1 MFFQMMMKSI
11 RRRKRELRYVS
22 AVTFIAVLFLTSV
35 SVFQNTMDQYVTVTN
50 YENYGEWI
58 LSSVEDPD
66 SQEVTFRDLEHPYFS
81 KTGICRT
88 GPGILDADG
97 EDSNL
102 SIGTL
107 DEALMDIGNISMYEG
122 RMPEKDSEIAMDLP
136 SLAALGYSYEVGQ
149 TVTVTTVT
157 YPDTETPEAA
167 GSGPA
172 GDGGEEETL
181 AEAVP
186 AGDAAAE
193 EASAEDVPAKD
204 AELQGER
211 ITKDFVL
218 TGTIKSF
225 ASNWAHDERY
235 PLPNCIVTERALEA
249 MGGADYTTHFY
260 QLDQRYED
268 INTEVFAGSF
278 LDEKSACT
286 YNSYVYRSRVW
297 GSEEMFTAVRVV
309 LLVITALAVGYLL
322 LSYGAGRRKWYYQY
336 RTVGAEKSQIRT
348 MILLE
353 GVYGVFPWALLAQ
366 IIPHPAAAGICLAV
380 SKLRG
385 LPFFYEFHAG
395 EAFLQ
400 AGVIFGI
407 LLLTILGMWLRS
419 SDKVLVRNTQEV
431 TENQRKRLRRC
442 GKGSPLKSF
451 YKRQRKMYP
460 LRQAVRTLFAV
471 SVCTVLIV
479 TCNEIYSSVKRYQLV
494 RDSRSDFSASKRVD
508 YSYEGL
514 AYFNGEPVKSPAEKK
529 VTDMYDGIS
538 AEGRAKLQSLIG
550 ISRLDMGISDEL
562 HRLIWDGREDSEI
575 VRDRTGPAELG
586 VDEPMEYFRF
596 YENYEDA
603 AEKLNFQAEGEAFDA
618 EAFDRGEQI
627 ILTTGRYEIMW
638 ENGNILS
645 GEERRFVRETG
656 ITAGQQITVE
666 GRESDG
672 KTSVTVGAVVEE
684 PEDGST
690 EMQYAFAYI
699 PYGVIGSRALAERF
713 AEADGRSGDLAPN
726 TVKVWLNSQASFEAT
741 EKSMA
746 ELFTDEG
753 MDYYSSREDIVREWN
768 NLMNNLSIY
777 GVFGCVIL
785 AVYLVLELNF
795 NKSQSF
801 SIRREYRLLRRM
813 GLERRSFSRMT
824 LVYKAKQAVWLL
836 LAVPASYGIMF
847 AGSYYEAVKEV
858 ERSMSQGQTTSV
870 WSTFLQNYTPEPGW
884 MAAEY
889 VLRDSCWGCT
899 LAAVILTAFILILG
913 GGMMIRMLQK
923 GEGGRQKRIKKH
935 GGKNGRKLKL
945 SA

>member
-1 MFFQMMMKSI
+1 
-11 RRRKRELRYVS
+11 
-22 AVTFIAVLFLTSV
+22 
-35 SVFQNTMDQYVTVTN
+35 
-50 YENYGEWI
+50 
-58 LSSVEDPD
+58 
-66 SQEVTFRDLEHPYFS
+66 
-81 KTGICRT
+81 
-88 GPGILDADG
+88 
-97 EDSNL
+97 
-102 SIGTL
+102 
-107 DEALMDIGNISMYEG
+107 
-122 RMPEKDSEIAMDLP
+122 
-136 SLAALGYSYEVGQ
+136 
-149 TVTVTTVT
+149 
-157 YPDTETPEAA
+157 
-167 GSGPA
+167 
-172 GDGGEEETL
+172 
-181 AEAVP
+181 
-186 AGDAAAE
+186 
-193 EASAEDVPAKD
+193 
-204 AELQGER
+204 
-211 ITKDFVL
+211 
-218 TGTIKSF
+218 
-225 ASNWAHDERY
+225 
-235 PLPNCIVTERALEA
+235 
-249 MGGADYTTHFY
+249 
-260 QLDQRYED
+260 
-268 INTEVFAGSF
+268 
-278 LDEKSACT
+278 
-286 YNSYVYRSRVW
+286 
-297 GSEEMFTAVRVV
+297 
-309 LLVITALAVGYLL
+309 
-322 LSYGAGRRKWYYQY
+322 
-336 RTVGAEKSQIRT
+336 
-348 MILLE
+348 
-353 GVYGVFPWALLAQ
+353 
-366 IIPHPAAAGICLAV
+366 
-380 SKLRG
+380 
-385 LPFFYEFHAG
+385 
-395 EAFLQ
+395 
-400 AGVIFGI
+400 
-407 LLLTILGMWLRS
+407 
-419 SDKVLVRNTQEV
+419 
-431 TENQRKRLRRC
+431 
-442 GKGSPLKSF
+442 
-451 YKRQRKMYP
+451 
-460 LRQAVRTLFAV
+460 
-471 SVCTVLIV
+471 
-479 TCNEIYSSVKRYQLV
+479 
-494 RDSRSDFSASKRVD
+494 
-508 YSYEGL
+508 
-514 AYFNGEPVKSPAEKK
+514 
-529 VTDMYDGIS
+529 
-538 AEGRAKLQSLIG
+538 
-550 ISRLDMGISDEL
+550 
-562 HRLIWDGREDSEI
+562 
-575 VRDRTGPAELG
+575 
-586 VDEPMEYFRF
+586 MEYFRF

-656 ITAGQQITVE
+656 IIAGQQITVE

-690 EMQYAFAYI
+690 EMQDAFAYI

>member
-1 MFFQMMMKSI
+1 MFFQMVMKSMK
-11 RRRKRELRYVS
+11 RRKRELRYVS
-22 AVTFIAVLFLTSV
+22 AATFIAVLFLTSV

-107 DEALMDIGNISMYEG
+107 DEALTDIGNISMYEG

-149 TVTVTTVT
+149 TVTVTTVI

-181 AEAVP
+181 AEAVS

-193 EASAEDVPAKD
+193 EASAEDVPAED

-235 PLPNCIVTERALEA
+235 PLPNCIVTEGALET

-260 QLDQRYED
+260 QLDRRYED

-278 LDEKSACT
+278 VDEKSACT

-407 LLLTILGMWLRS
+407 LLLTIVCMWLRS
-419 SDKVLVRNTQEV
+419 SDRVLVRNTQEV

-451 YKRQRKMYP
+451 YKRQRKLYP
-460 LRQAVRTLFAV
+460 LRQAVRTLFA
-471 SVCTVLIV
+471 
-479 TCNEIYSSVKRYQLV
+479 IYSSVKRYQLV
-494 RDSRSDFSASKRVD
+494 RDSSSDFSAAKRVD

-514 AYFNGEPVKSPAEKK
+514 AYVNGEPVKSQGEKT

-538 AEGRAKLQSLIG
+538 EEGSAKLQRLIG
-550 ISRLDMGISDEL
+550 ISRLDSDEL
-562 HRLIWDGREDSEI
+562 HRLMWDGREDSEI
-575 VRDRTGPAELG
+575 VRDQNGPAGIGADEL
-586 VDEPMEYFRF
+586 MEYFRF

-603 AEKLNFQAEGEAFDA
+603 AEKLNFQAEGKAFDA

-638 ENGNILS
+638 ENGDILS
-645 GEERRFVRETG
+645 GGERRFVRETG
-656 ITAGQQITVE
+656 ITEGQQLTIE

-672 KTSVTVGAVVEE
+672 KISVTVGAVVEE
-684 PEDGST
+684 PEEGST
-690 EMQYAFAYI
+690 ELQDVFSYI
-699 PYGVIGSRALAERF
+699 PYGVIGSHALAERL
-713 AEADGRSGDLAPN
+713 AEADGRSGDLAAN
-726 TVKVWLNSQASFEAT
+726 TVRVWLNSQASFEAT

-768 NLMNNLSIY
+768 NMINNLSIY

-836 LAVPASYGIMF
+836 FAVPAAYGIMF
-847 AGSYYEAVKEV
+847 AGSYYEALKEV
-858 ERSMSQGQTTSV
+858 EWSMSQGHMSSV
-870 WSTFLQNYTPEPGW
+870 WSTFLQEYTPEPGW

-889 VLRDSCWGCT
+889 VLRDSYWGCT
-899 LAAVILTAFILILG
+899 LAAVLLTAFILILG
-913 GGMMIRMLQK
+913 VGMMIRMLQK

>member
-1 MFFQMMMKSI
+1 M
-11 RRRKRELRYVS
+11 
-22 AVTFIAVLFLTSV
+22 
-35 SVFQNTMDQYVTVTN
+35 
-50 YENYGEWI
+50 
-58 LSSVEDPD
+58 
-66 SQEVTFRDLEHPYFS
+66 
-81 KTGICRT
+81 
-88 GPGILDADG
+88 DADG

-107 DEALMDIGNISMYEG
+107 DEALTDIGNISMYEG

-149 TVTVTTVT
+149 TVTVTTVI

-186 AGDAAAE
+186 AGDAASE
-193 EASAEDVPAKD
+193 EASTEDVPSED
-204 AELQGER
+204 AEMQVER

-235 PLPNCIVTERALEA
+235 PLPNCIVTEGALDA

-260 QLDQRYED
+260 QLDRRYED
-268 INTEVFAGSF
+268 INAEVFAGSF
-278 LDEKSACT
+278 VDEKSACT

-297 GSEEMFTAVRVV
+297 GSEEMFTAVKSV

-322 LSYGAGRRKWYYQY
+322 ISYGAGRRKWYYQY

-348 MILLE
+348 MILME

-690 EMQYAFAYI
+690 EMQDAFAYI

>member
-1 MFFQMMMKSI
+1 MFFQMVMKSMK
-11 RRRKRELRYVS
+11 RRKRELRYVS
-22 AVTFIAVLFLTSV
+22 AATFIAVLFLTSV

-107 DEALMDIGNISMYEG
+107 DEALTDIGNISMYEG

-149 TVTVTTVT
+149 TVTVTTVI

-186 AGDAAAE
+186 AGDAASE
-193 EASAEDVPAKD
+193 EASTEDVPSED
-204 AELQGER
+204 AEMQVER

-235 PLPNCIVTERALEA
+235 PLPNCIVTEGALDA

-260 QLDQRYED
+260 QLDRRYED
-268 INTEVFAGSF
+268 INAEVFAGSF
-278 LDEKSACT
+278 VDEKSACT

-297 GSEEMFTAVRVV
+297 GSEEMFTAVKSV

-348 MILLE
+348 MILME

-451 YKRQRKMYP
+451 YKRQRKLYP
-460 LRQAVRTLFAV
+460 LRQAVRTLFAL

-494 RDSRSDFSASKRVD
+494 RDSSSDFSAAKRVD

-514 AYFNGEPVKSPAEKK
+514 AYSNGEPVKSPEETTVA
-529 VTDMYDGIS
+529 DMYDGIS
-538 AEGRAKLQSLIG
+538 AEGSAKLQSLIG
-550 ISRLDMGISDEL
+550 ISRLDMGIGDEL
-562 HRLIWDGREDSEI
+562 HRLMWDGREDSEI
-575 VRDRTGPAELG
+575 VRDQNGPAGIGADEL
-586 VDEPMEYFRF
+586 MEYFRF

-627 ILTTGRYEIMW
+627 ILATGRHEIMW

-690 EMQYAFAYI
+690 EMQYVFAYI

-847 AGSYYEAVKEV
+847 AGSSYEAVKAV

>member
-1 MFFQMMMKSI
+1 M
-11 RRRKRELRYVS
+11 
-22 AVTFIAVLFLTSV
+22 
-35 SVFQNTMDQYVTVTN
+35 
-50 YENYGEWI
+50 
-58 LSSVEDPD
+58 
-66 SQEVTFRDLEHPYFS
+66 
-81 KTGICRT
+81 
-88 GPGILDADG
+88 
-97 EDSNL
+97 
-102 SIGTL
+102 
-107 DEALMDIGNISMYEG
+107 
-122 RMPEKDSEIAMDLP
+122 
-136 SLAALGYSYEVGQ
+136 
-149 TVTVTTVT
+149 
-157 YPDTETPEAA
+157 
-167 GSGPA
+167 
-172 GDGGEEETL
+172 
-181 AEAVP
+181 
-186 AGDAAAE
+186 
-193 EASAEDVPAKD
+193 
-204 AELQGER
+204 
-211 ITKDFVL
+211 
-218 TGTIKSF
+218 
-225 ASNWAHDERY
+225 
-235 PLPNCIVTERALEA
+235 
-249 MGGADYTTHFY
+249 
-260 QLDQRYED
+260 
-268 INTEVFAGSF
+268 
-278 LDEKSACT
+278 
-286 YNSYVYRSRVW
+286 
-297 GSEEMFTAVRVV
+297 
-309 LLVITALAVGYLL
+309 
-322 LSYGAGRRKWYYQY
+322 
-336 RTVGAEKSQIRT
+336 
-348 MILLE
+348 
-353 GVYGVFPWALLAQ
+353 
-366 IIPHPAAAGICLAV
+366 
-380 SKLRG
+380 
-385 LPFFYEFHAG
+385 
-395 EAFLQ
+395 
-400 AGVIFGI
+400 
-407 LLLTILGMWLRS
+407 
-419 SDKVLVRNTQEV
+419 
-431 TENQRKRLRRC
+431 
-442 GKGSPLKSF
+442 
-451 YKRQRKMYP
+451 
-460 LRQAVRTLFAV
+460 
-471 SVCTVLIV
+471 
-479 TCNEIYSSVKRYQLV
+479 V

-514 AYFNGEPVKSPAEKK
+514 AYFNGEPVKGPAEKK

-656 ITAGQQITVE
+656 IIAGQQITVE

-690 EMQYAFAYI
+690 EMQDAFAYI

-753 MDYYSSREDIVREWN
+753 MNYYSSREDIVREWN

-801 SIRREYRLLRRM
+801 SIRREHRLLRRM

>member
-58 LSSVEDPD
+58 LSSVEDPG
-66 SQEVTFRDLEHPYFS
+66 SREVTFRDLEHPYFS

-149 TVTVTTVT
+149 TVTVTTVI

-186 AGDAAAE
+186 AGDAASE
-193 EASAEDVPAKD
+193 EASTEDVPSED
-204 AELQGER
+204 AEMQVER

-235 PLPNCIVTERALEA
+235 PLPNCIVTEGALDA

-260 QLDQRYED
+260 QLDRRYED
-268 INTEVFAGSF
+268 INAEVFAGSF
-278 LDEKSACT
+278 VDEKSACT

-297 GSEEMFTAVRVV
+297 GSEEMFTAVKAV

-322 LSYGAGRRKWYYQY
+322 ISYGAGRRKWYYQY

-348 MILLE
+348 MILME

-514 AYFNGEPVKSPAEKK
+514 AYFNGEPVKGPAEKK

-618 EAFDRGEQI
+618 EAFDRGKQI

-690 EMQYAFAYI
+690 EMQDAFAYI

-801 SIRREYRLLRRM
+801 SIRREHRLLRRM

-870 WSTFLQNYTPEPGW
+870 WSTFLQNYTPELGW

>member
-58 LSSVEDPD
+58 LSSVEDPG
-66 SQEVTFRDLEHPYFS
+66 SQDVTFRNLEHPYFS

-107 DEALMDIGNISMYEG
+107 DEALTDIGNISMYEG
-122 RMPEKDSEIAMDLP
+122 RMPEKDNEIAMDLP

-149 TVTVTTVT
+149 TVTVTTVL
-157 YPDTETPEAA
+157 YPDA
-167 GSGPA
+167 
-172 GDGGEEETL
+172 ETL
-181 AEAVP
+181 AE
-186 AGDAAAE
+186 
-193 EASAEDVPAKD
+193 D
-204 AELQGER
+204 AEMQAER

-235 PLPNCIVTERALEA
+235 PLPNCIVTEGALDA

-260 QLDQRYED
+260 QLDRRYED
-268 INTEVFAGSF
+268 INAETFAGSF
-278 LDEKSACT
+278 VDEKSACT

-297 GSEEMFTAVRVV
+297 GSEEMFTAVKAV

-322 LSYGAGRRKWYYQY
+322 ISYGAGRRKWYYQY

-407 LLLTILGMWLRS
+407 LLLTIVCMWLRS
-419 SDKVLVRNTQEV
+419 SDRVLVRNTQEV

-451 YKRQRKMYP
+451 YKRQRKLYP

-479 TCNEIYSSVKRYQLV
+479 TCNEIYSSVKRYQWV
-494 RDSRSDFSASKRVD
+494 RDWRSDFSAAKRVD

-514 AYFNGEPVKSPAEKK
+514 AYVNGEPVKSQGEKT

-538 AEGRAKLQSLIG
+538 EEGSAKLQSLIG

-562 HRLIWDGREDSEI
+562 HRLMWDGREDSEI
-575 VRDRTGPAELG
+575 VRDQNGPAELG
-586 VDEPMEYFRF
+586 ADELMEYFRF

-603 AEKLNFQAEGEAFDA
+603 AEKLNFQAEGKAFDA

-638 ENGNILS
+638 ENGDIRDILS
-645 GEERRFVRETG
+645 SGERRFVRETG
-656 ITAGQQITVE
+656 ITEGQQLTIE

-684 PEDGST
+684 PEEGST
-690 EMQYAFAYI
+690 EMQEVFDYI
-699 PYGVIGSRALAERF
+699 PYGVIGSRALAERL
-713 AEADGRSGDLAPN
+713 AEADGRSGDLAAN
-726 TVKVWLNSQASFEAT
+726 TVRVWLNSQASFEAT

-768 NLMNNLSIY
+768 NMINNLSIY

-836 LAVPASYGIMF
+836 FAVPAAYGIMF
-847 AGSYYEAVKEV
+847 AGSYYEALKEV
-858 ERSMSQGQTTSV
+858 EWSMSQGHMSSV
-870 WSTFLQNYTPEPGW
+870 WSTFLQEYTPEPGW

-889 VLRDSCWGCT
+889 VLRDSYWGCT
-899 LAAVILTAFILILG
+899 LAAVLLTAFILILG
-913 GGMMIRMLQK
+913 GRMMIRMLQK
-923 GEGGRQKRIKKH
+923 DEEEKQKRIKKH
-935 GGKNGRKLKL
+935 DGKSGRKLKL

>member
-1 MFFQMMMKSI
+1 MMKSI

-58 LSSVEDPD
+58 LSSVEDPG
-66 SQEVTFRDLEHPYFS
+66 SQDVTFRNLEHPYFS

-107 DEALMDIGNISMYEG
+107 DEALTDIGNISMYEG
-122 RMPEKDSEIAMDLP
+122 RMPEKDNEIAMDLP

-149 TVTVTTVT
+149 TVTVTTVI
-157 YPDTETPEAA
+157 YPDAETPEAA
-167 GSGPA
+167 GGEPA
-172 GDGGEEETL
+172 GDAGEEETPT
-181 AEAVP
+181 EAVS
-186 AGDAAAE
+186 AGDAASE
-193 EASAEDVPAKD
+193 EASAEDVPAED
-204 AELQGER
+204 AEMQAER
-211 ITKDFVL
+211 ITKEFVL

-235 PLPNCIVTERALEA
+235 PLPNCIVTEGALDA

-260 QLDQRYED
+260 QLDRRYED
-268 INTEVFAGSF
+268 INAEAFAGSF
-278 LDEKSACT
+278 VDEKSACI

-297 GSEEMFTAVRVV
+297 GSEEMFTAVKAV

-322 LSYGAGRRKWYYQY
+322 ISYGAGRRKWYYQY

-385 LPFFYEFHAG
+385 LPFFYEFHAA

-407 LLLTILGMWLRS
+407 LLLTIVCMWLRS
-419 SDKVLVRNTQEV
+419 SDRILVRNTQEV
-431 TENQRKRLRRC
+431 TEKQRKRLRRC

-451 YKRQRKMYP
+451 YKRQRKLYP
-460 LRQAVRTLFAV
+460 LRQAVRTLFAL

-494 RDSRSDFSASKRVD
+494 RDSSSDFSAAKRVD

-514 AYFNGEPVKSPAEKK
+514 AYSNGEPVKSPNEK
-529 VTDMYDGIS
+529 TAADMYDGIS
-538 AEGRAKLQSLIG
+538 AEGSAKLQSLIG
-550 ISRLDMGISDEL
+550 ISRLDMGIGDEL
-562 HRLIWDGREDSEI
+562 HRLMWDGREDSEI
-575 VRDRTGPAELG
+575 VRDKNGSAELG
-586 VDEPMEYFRF
+586 ADEPMEYFRF

-603 AEKLNFQAEGEAFDA
+603 AEKLNFQAEGKAFDA

-638 ENGNILS
+638 ENGDIRDILS
-645 GEERRFVRETG
+645 SGERRFVRETG
-656 ITAGQQITVE
+656 ITEGQQLTIE

-672 KTSVTVGAVVEE
+672 KISVTVGAVVEE
-684 PEDGST
+684 PEEGST
-690 EMQYAFAYI
+690 ELQDVFSYI
-699 PYGVIGSRALAERF
+699 PYGVIGSRALAERL
-713 AEADGRSGDLAPN
+713 AEADGRSGDLSAN
-726 TVKVWLNSQASFEAT
+726 TVRVWLNSQASFEAT

-768 NLMNNLSIY
+768 NMVNNLSIY

-836 LAVPASYGIMF
+836 FAVPAAYGIMF
-847 AGSYYEAVKEV
+847 AGSYYEALKEV
-858 ERSMSQGQTTSV
+858 EWDMSQGQMSSV
-870 WSTFLQNYTPEPGW
+870 WSTFLQEYTPEPGW

-889 VLRDSCWGCT
+889 VLRDSYWGCT
-899 LAAVILTAFILILG
+899 LAAVLLTAFILILG
-913 GGMMIRMLQK
+913 GRMMIRMLQK
-923 GEGGRQKRIKKH
+923 DEDEKQKRIKKH
-935 GGKNGRKLKL
+935 GGKSGRKLKL

>member
-58 LSSVEDPD
+58 LSSVEDPG
-66 SQEVTFRDLEHPYFS
+66 SQDVTFRNLEHPYFS

-107 DEALMDIGNISMYEG
+107 DEALADIGNISMYEG
-122 RMPEKDSEIAMDLP
+122 RMPEKDNEIAMDLP

-149 TVTVTTVT
+149 TVTVTTVI
-157 YPDTETPEAA
+157 YPDAETPEAA
-167 GSGPA
+167 GDEPA
-172 GDGGEEETL
+172 GDAGEEETL
-181 AEAVP
+181 TEAVS
-186 AGDAAAE
+186 AGDAASE
-193 EASAEDVPAKD
+193 EASAEDVPAED
-204 AELQGER
+204 AEMQAER

-235 PLPNCIVTERALEA
+235 PLPNCIVTEGALDA

-260 QLDQRYED
+260 QLDRRYED
-268 INTEVFAGSF
+268 INAEAFAASF
-278 LDEKSACT
+278 VDEKSACT

-297 GSEEMFTAVRVV
+297 GSEEMFTAVKAV

-322 LSYGAGRRKWYYQY
+322 ISYGAGRRKWYYQY

-385 LPFFYEFHAG
+385 LPLFYEFHAG

-407 LLLTILGMWLRS
+407 LLLTIVCMWLRS
-419 SDKVLVRNTQEV
+419 SDRVLVRNTQEV
-431 TENQRKRLRRC
+431 TEKQRKRLRRC

-451 YKRQRKMYP
+451 YKRQRKLYP
-460 LRQAVRTLFAV
+460 LRQAVRTLFAL

-494 RDSRSDFSASKRVD
+494 RDSSSDFSAAKRVD

-514 AYFNGEPVKSPAEKK
+514 AYVNGEPVKSQGEKT

-538 AEGRAKLQSLIG
+538 EEGSAKLQSLIG
-550 ISRLDMGISDEL
+550 ISRLDMGIGDEL
-562 HRLIWDGREDSEI
+562 HRLMWDGREDSEI
-575 VRDRTGPAELG
+575 VRDQNGPAGIGADEL
-586 VDEPMEYFRF
+586 MEYFRF

-603 AEKLNFQAEGEAFDA
+603 AEKLNFQAEGKAFDA

-638 ENGNILS
+638 ENGDILS
-645 GEERRFVRETG
+645 GGERRFVRETG
-656 ITAGQQITVE
+656 ITEGQQLTIE

-672 KTSVTVGAVVEE
+672 KISVTVGAVVEE
-684 PEDGST
+684 PEEGST
-690 EMQYAFAYI
+690 ELQDVFAHI
-699 PYGVIGSRALAERF
+699 PYGVIGSHALAERL
-713 AEADGRSGDLAPN
+713 AEADGRSGDLAAN
-726 TVKVWLNSQASFEAT
+726 TVRVWLNSQASFEAT

-768 NLMNNLSIY
+768 NMINNLSIY

-836 LAVPASYGIMF
+836 FAVPAAYGIMF
-847 AGSYYEAVKEV
+847 AGSYYEALKEV
-858 ERSMSQGQTTSV
+858 EWSMSQGHMSSV
-870 WSTFLQNYTPEPGW
+870 WSTFLQEYTPEPGW

-889 VLRDSCWGCT
+889 VLRDSYWGCT
-899 LAAVILTAFILILG
+899 LAAVLLTAFILILG
-913 GGMMIRMLQK
+913 GRMMIRMLQK
-923 GEGGRQKRIKKH
+923 DEEEKQKRIKKH
-935 GGKNGRKLKL
+935 DGKSGRKLKL

>member
-58 LSSVEDPD
+58 LSSVEDPG
-66 SQEVTFRDLEHPYFS
+66 SQDVTFRNLEHPYFS

-107 DEALMDIGNISMYEG
+107 DEALTDIGNISMYEG
-122 RMPEKDSEIAMDLP
+122 RMPEKDNEIAMDLP

-149 TVTVTTVT
+149 TVTVTTVI
-157 YPDTETPEAA
+157 YPDAETPEAA
-167 GSGPA
+167 GDEPA
-172 GDGGEEETL
+172 GDAGEEETL
-181 AEAVP
+181 TEAVS
-186 AGDAAAE
+186 AGDAASE
-193 EASAEDVPAKD
+193 EASAEDVPAED
-204 AELQGER
+204 AEMQAER

-235 PLPNCIVTERALEA
+235 PLPNCIVTEGALDA

-260 QLDQRYED
+260 QLDRRYED
-268 INTEVFAGSF
+268 INAEAFAASF
-278 LDEKSACT
+278 VDEKSACT

-297 GSEEMFTAVRVV
+297 GSEEMFTAVKAV

-322 LSYGAGRRKWYYQY
+322 ISYGAGRRKWYYQY

-385 LPFFYEFHAG
+385 LPLFYEFHAG

-407 LLLTILGMWLRS
+407 LLLTIVCMWLRS
-419 SDKVLVRNTQEV
+419 SDRVLVRNTQEV
-431 TENQRKRLRRC
+431 TEKQRKRLRRC

-451 YKRQRKMYP
+451 YKRQRKLYP
-460 LRQAVRTLFAV
+460 LRQAVRTLFAL

-494 RDSRSDFSASKRVD
+494 RDSSSDFSAAKRVD

-514 AYFNGEPVKSPAEKK
+514 AYSNGEPVKSPEETTVA
-529 VTDMYDGIS
+529 DMYDGIS
-538 AEGRAKLQSLIG
+538 AEGSAKLQSLIG
-550 ISRLDMGISDEL
+550 ISRLDMGIGDEL
-562 HRLIWDGREDSEI
+562 HRLMWDGREDSEI
-575 VRDRTGPAELG
+575 VRDQNGPAGIGADEL
-586 VDEPMEYFRF
+586 MEYFRF

-603 AEKLNFQAEGEAFDA
+603 AEKLNFQAEGKAFDA

-638 ENGNILS
+638 ENGDILS
-645 GEERRFVRETG
+645 GGERRFVRETG
-656 ITAGQQITVE
+656 ITEGQQLTIE

-672 KTSVTVGAVVEE
+672 KISVTVGAVVEE
-684 PEDGST
+684 PEEGST
-690 EMQYAFAYI
+690 ELQDVFSYI
-699 PYGVIGSRALAERF
+699 PYGVIGSRALAERL
-713 AEADGRSGDLAPN
+713 AEADGRSGDLAAN
-726 TVKVWLNSQASFEAT
+726 TVRVWLNSQASFEAT

-768 NLMNNLSIY
+768 NMINNLSIY

-836 LAVPASYGIMF
+836 FAVPAAYGIMF
-847 AGSYYEAVKEV
+847 AGSYYEALKEV
-858 ERSMSQGQTTSV
+858 EWSMSQGHMSSV
-870 WSTFLQNYTPEPGW
+870 WSTFLQEYTPEPGW

-889 VLRDSCWGCT
+889 VLRDSYWGCT
-899 LAAVILTAFILILG
+899 LAAVLLTAFILILG
-913 GGMMIRMLQK
+913 GRMMIRMLQEDEEEK
-923 GEGGRQKRIKKH
+923 QKRIKKH
-935 GGKNGRKLKL
+935 DGKSGRKLKL

>member
-1 MFFQMMMKSI
+1 MQ
-11 RRRKRELRYVS
+11 V
-22 AVTFIAVLFLTSV
+22 
-35 SVFQNTMDQYVTVTN
+35 
-50 YENYGEWI
+50 
-58 LSSVEDPD
+58 
-66 SQEVTFRDLEHPYFS
+66 
-81 KTGICRT
+81 
-88 GPGILDADG
+88 
-97 EDSNL
+97 
-102 SIGTL
+102 
-107 DEALMDIGNISMYEG
+107 
-122 RMPEKDSEIAMDLP
+122 
-136 SLAALGYSYEVGQ
+136 
-149 TVTVTTVT
+149 
-157 YPDTETPEAA
+157 
-167 GSGPA
+167 
-172 GDGGEEETL
+172 
-181 AEAVP
+181 
-186 AGDAAAE
+186 
-193 EASAEDVPAKD
+193 
-204 AELQGER
+204 ER

-235 PLPNCIVTERALEA
+235 PLPNCIVTEGALDA

-260 QLDQRYED
+260 QLDRRYED
-268 INTEVFAGSF
+268 INAEVFAGSF
-278 LDEKSACT
+278 VDEKSACT

-297 GSEEMFTAVRVV
+297 GSEEMFTAVKSV

-348 MILLE
+348 MILME

-508 YSYEGL
+508 FSYEGL

-690 EMQYAFAYI
+690 EMQYVFAYI

-847 AGSYYEAVKEV
+847 AGSSYEAVKAV

>member
-1 MFFQMMMKSI
+1 MMKSI

-58 LSSVEDPD
+58 LSSVEDPG
-66 SQEVTFRDLEHPYFS
+66 SQDVTFRNLEHPYFS

-107 DEALMDIGNISMYEG
+107 DEALADIGNISMYEG
-122 RMPEKDSEIAMDLP
+122 RMPEKDNEIAMDLP

-149 TVTVTTVT
+149 TVTVTTVI
-157 YPDTETPEAA
+157 YPDAETPEAA
-167 GSGPA
+167 G
-172 GDGGEEETL
+172 DE
-181 AEAVP
+181 P
-186 AGDAAAE
+186 AGDAGEEEALTEAVSAGDAASE
-193 EASAEDVPAKD
+193 EASAEDVPAED
-204 AELQGER
+204 AEMQAER

-235 PLPNCIVTERALEA
+235 PLPNCIVTEGALDA
-249 MGGADYTTHFY
+249 MGGADYTTYFY
-260 QLDQRYED
+260 QLDRRYED
-268 INTEVFAGSF
+268 INAEAFAGSF
-278 LDEKSACT
+278 VDEKSACT

-297 GSEEMFTAVRVV
+297 GSEEMFTAVKAV

-322 LSYGAGRRKWYYQY
+322 ISYGAGRRKWYYQY

-385 LPFFYEFHAG
+385 LPLFYEFHAG

-407 LLLTILGMWLRS
+407 LLLTIVCMWLRS
-419 SDKVLVRNTQEV
+419 SDRVLVRNTQEV
-431 TENQRKRLRRC
+431 TEKQRKRLRRC

-451 YKRQRKMYP
+451 YKRQRKLYP
-460 LRQAVRTLFAV
+460 LRQAVRTLFAL

-479 TCNEIYSSVKRYQLV
+479 TCNEIYSSVKRYQWV
-494 RDSRSDFSASKRVD
+494 RDWRSDFSAAKRVD

-514 AYFNGEPVKSPAEKK
+514 AYVNGEPVKSQGEKT

-538 AEGRAKLQSLIG
+538 EEGSAKLQSLIG

-562 HRLIWDGREDSEI
+562 HRLMWDGREDSEI

-586 VDEPMEYFRF
+586 ADEPMEYFRF

-627 ILTTGRYEIMW
+627 ILTTGRCEIMW
-638 ENGNILS
+638 ENGDILS

-656 ITAGQQITVE
+656 ITEGQQIAIE

-672 KTSVTVGAVVEE
+672 KTAVTVGAVVEK
-684 PEDGST
+684 PEEGST
-690 EMQYAFAYI
+690 EMQDAFAHI
-699 PYGVIGSRALAERF
+699 PYGVIGSRALAERL
-713 AEADGRSGDLAPN
+713 AAADGRSGELAAN
-726 TVKVWLNSQASFEAT
+726 TLRVWLNSQASFEAT

-768 NLMNNLSIY
+768 NMINNLSIY

-836 LAVPASYGIMF
+836 FAVPAAYGIMF
-847 AGSYYEAVKEV
+847 AGSYYEALKEV
-858 ERSMSQGQTTSV
+858 EWSMSQGHMSSV
-870 WSTFLQNYTPEPGW
+870 WSTFLQEYTPEPGW

-889 VLRDSCWGCT
+889 VLRDSYWGCT
-899 LAAVILTAFILILG
+899 LAAVLLTAFILILG
-913 GGMMIRMLQK
+913 GRMMIRMLQK
-923 GEGGRQKRIKKH
+923 DEEEKQKRIKKH
-935 GGKNGRKLKL
+935 DGKSGRKLKL

>member
-58 LSSVEDPD
+58 LSSVEDPG
-66 SQEVTFRDLEHPYFS
+66 SREVTFRDLEHPYFS

-149 TVTVTTVT
+149 TVTVTTVI

-186 AGDAAAE
+186 AGDAASE
-193 EASAEDVPAKD
+193 EASTEDVPSED
-204 AELQGER
+204 AEMQVER

-235 PLPNCIVTERALEA
+235 PLPNCIVTEGALDA

-260 QLDQRYED
+260 QLDRRYED
-268 INTEVFAGSF
+268 INAEVFAGSF
-278 LDEKSACT
+278 VDEKSACT

-297 GSEEMFTAVRVV
+297 GSEEMFTAVKSV

-322 LSYGAGRRKWYYQY
+322 ISYGAGRRKWYYQY

-348 MILLE
+348 MILME

-603 AEKLNFQAEGEAFDA
+603 AEKLNFQAEGKAFDA

-690 EMQYAFAYI
+690 EMQDAFAYI

>member
-1 MFFQMMMKSI
+1 M
-11 RRRKRELRYVS
+11 
-22 AVTFIAVLFLTSV
+22 
-35 SVFQNTMDQYVTVTN
+35 
-50 YENYGEWI
+50 
-58 LSSVEDPD
+58 
-66 SQEVTFRDLEHPYFS
+66 
-81 KTGICRT
+81 
-88 GPGILDADG
+88 
-97 EDSNL
+97 
-102 SIGTL
+102 
-107 DEALMDIGNISMYEG
+107 
-122 RMPEKDSEIAMDLP
+122 
-136 SLAALGYSYEVGQ
+136 
-149 TVTVTTVT
+149 TVTTVI

-186 AGDAAAE
+186 AGDAASE
-193 EASAEDVPAKD
+193 EASTEDVPSED
-204 AELQGER
+204 AEMQVER

-235 PLPNCIVTERALEA
+235 PLPNCIVTEGALDA

-260 QLDQRYED
+260 QLDRRYED
-268 INTEVFAGSF
+268 INAEVFAGSF
-278 LDEKSACT
+278 VDEKSACT

-297 GSEEMFTAVRVV
+297 GSEEMFTAVKSV

-322 LSYGAGRRKWYYQY
+322 ISYGAGRRKWYYQY

-348 MILLE
+348 MILME

-508 YSYEGL
+508 FSYEGL

-538 AEGRAKLQSLIG
+538 AEGRAKLQNLIG

-690 EMQYAFAYI
+690 EMQDAFAYI

-753 MDYYSSREDIVREWN
+753 MNYYSSREDIVREWN

-801 SIRREYRLLRRM
+801 SIRREHRLLRRM

>member
-35 SVFQNTMDQYVTVTN
+35 SVYQNTMDQYVTVTN

-58 LSSVEDPD
+58 LSSVEDPG
-66 SQEVTFRDLEHPYFS
+66 SQDVTFRNLEHPYFS

-107 DEALMDIGNISMYEG
+107 DEVLTDIGNISMYEG
-122 RMPEKDSEIAMDLP
+122 RMPEKDNEIAMDLP

-149 TVTVTTVT
+149 TVTVTIVI
-157 YPDTETPEAA
+157 YPDAETPEAA
-167 GSGPA
+167 GDEPA
-172 GDGGEEETL
+172 GDAGEEETL
-181 AEAVP
+181 TEAVS
-186 AGDAAAE
+186 AGDAASE
-193 EASAEDVPAKD
+193 EASAEDVPAED
-204 AELQGER
+204 AEMQAER
-211 ITKDFVL
+211 VTKDFVL

-235 PLPNCIVTERALEA
+235 PLPNCIVTEGALDA

-260 QLDQRYED
+260 QLDRRYED
-268 INTEVFAGSF
+268 INAEAFAASF
-278 LDEKSACT
+278 MDEKSACT

-297 GSEEMFTAVRVV
+297 GSEEMFTAVKAV

-322 LSYGAGRRKWYYQY
+322 ISYGAGRRKWYYQY

-407 LLLTILGMWLRS
+407 LLLTIVCMWLRS
-419 SDKVLVRNTQEV
+419 SDRVLVRNTQEV
-431 TENQRKRLRRC
+431 TEKQRKRLRRC

-451 YKRQRKMYP
+451 YKRQRKLYP
-460 LRQAVRTLFAV
+460 LRQAVRTLFAA

-479 TCNEIYSSVKRYQLV
+479 TCNEIYSSVKRYQWV
-494 RDSRSDFSASKRVD
+494 RDWRSDFSAAKRVD

-514 AYFNGEPVKSPAEKK
+514 AYVNGEPVKSQGEKT

-538 AEGRAKLQSLIG
+538 EEGSAKLQSLIG

-562 HRLIWDGREDSEI
+562 HRLMWDGREDGEI

-586 VDEPMEYFRF
+586 ADEPMEYFRF

-627 ILTTGRYEIMW
+627 ILTTGRCEIMW
-638 ENGNILS
+638 ENGDILS

-656 ITAGQQITVE
+656 ITEGQQIAIE

-672 KTSVTVGAVVEE
+672 KTAVTVGAVVEK
-684 PEDGST
+684 PEEGST
-690 EMQYAFAYI
+690 EMQDTFAHI
-699 PYGVIGSRALAERF
+699 PYGVIGSRALAERL
-713 AEADGRSGDLAPN
+713 AEADGRSGELAAN
-726 TVKVWLNSQASFEAT
+726 TVRVWLNSQASFEAT

-768 NLMNNLSIY
+768 NMINNLSIY

-836 LAVPASYGIMF
+836 FAVPAAYGIMF
-847 AGSYYEAVKEV
+847 AGSYYEALKEV
-858 ERSMSQGQTTSV
+858 EWDMSQGQTTSV
-870 WSTFLQNYTPEPGW
+870 WSTFLQEYTPEPGW

-889 VLRDSCWGCT
+889 VLGDSYWGCT
-899 LAAVILTAFILILG
+899 LAAVLLTAFILILG
-913 GGMMIRMLQK
+913 GRMMIRMLQK
-923 GEGGRQKRIKKH
+923 DEDEKQKRIKKH
-935 GGKNGRKLKL
+935 GGKSGRKLKL